1 MEKEV
6 SAKCKTKRILLR
18 VGLGISGVLL
28 VLLIIIAIVL
38 NMVVTPKKITP
49 ILLNLSKEYINGE
62 VNCESVDI
70 TFFSSFPDLGI
81 RLQNGSISS
90 EKDTLLAFDNFMAA
104 VDPLAFLFR
113 KQIIIHQLE
122 VENADIYAHVDTSG
136 KANWDIFISSDSTEA
151 SQDSSTF
158 VLPELNIKKIRL
170 QNVNLTYDNLQQ
182 DMFIM
187 VDSLHMRLKGNLSK
201 EHAELSLG
209 LHTTGISSY
218 YQGQTF
224 SRTLPFSFR
233 TTLVRDRILKTLAIE
248 RGTVK
253 IGSLELKTSGIL
265 KQNIASGIAD
275 VDVDFSLNASSLA
288 DLIEMIPPHIS
299 DIPSKLIAGG
309 KVESS
314 GKLSG
319 QLGKDLYPS
328 VTMSMHLINGT
339 LASVKHP
346 ETPFIEDFDADFSTL
361 LDLSG
366 TQPSSLKL
374 NNLYLQTASSKLTV
388 QGEFDDILT
397 KPAINAQAKA
407 DINFTQMSQKLP
419 LEGMTMGGHIN
430 FDVSVQCLLDDV
442 LASNYGKINANGV
455 VNIKD
460 VKFNHDKEQF
470 TFYTPSA
477 NMTLG
482 TNTRDSMGEHIH
494 ESLLRCKIVVDTL
507 NLNWKEELIANSSR
521 VSVLLTTSEPKDSAS
536 IAPVTIGS
544 RVSNMRLV
552 MGDSIRMRGVQ
563 ALGSVNIRPRTD
575 IPSLPEI
582 SGGIS
587 IDTLMGKAYEIG
599 GRISKASLKLKLTKQ
614 QVRQRN
620 IPAGNR
626 TPRDT
631 TYRSADNSKLREP
644 EKNHVPENSALI
656 IADRNTGN
664 QELHET
670 TENRL
675 PEGSMQKD
683 STQTTTSDIER
694 VSAHRPDARLTRAQR
709 DSLRQSR
716 LDPTTNLSF
725 RLESQEAKDL
735 LRNWDISGSFV
746 SNDISIRTPYFPIP
760 IRMRESDMTF
770 SSNALNL
777 TKAHIRLG
785 ESDFTLNGVV
795 EGIRRALMYNGKIS
809 AKMTLDAD
817 SLDFNELIRAA
828 VAGSEY
834 STKSI
839 TEKDSISEVV
849 LDNDNTITLA
859 NDTTTAGIF
868 VVPRNL
874 DVEFNTR
881 IRNGKFSNVNIKNAR
896 GRIILRDQAIQFPRF
911 MLNSDIGS
919 TIMTMVYKAPDPK
932 GAYLGLEVG
941 VKRIDLKELIEAMPV
956 IVEMAPMLYSFEGVV
971 DCNITA
977 ITELDSLMNVCL
989 PKTTASCFLSGQNL
1003 VLLDGETFSEISKT
1017 LMFKNKNKNLIDS
1030 MSVEM
1035 ILEDEKLMI
1044 FPFQLTLDRYNV
1056 AVGGTQNLDM
1066 SFNYHITVLKSPVP
1080 FKLGLNIS
1088 GTPDN
1093 MKIRPGKAKY
1103 KNLFTVA
1110 REKSLDSTTI
1120 NLRREM
1126 DDKLRQSIQEIAG
1139 MELRQPMRR
1148 PKMEIPDSL
1157 KHNFF
1162 QLEDTTAV
1170 SLLPTGST
1178 EIITDT
1184 IAEEVLSND
1193 SLNSVE

>member
-1 MEKEV
+1 MKKEV
-6 SAKCKTKRILLR
+6 STKCKTKRILLR

-28 VLLIIIAIVL
+28 ILLITIAIIL

-70 TFFSSFPDLGI
+70 TFFGSFPDLGV

-90 EKDTLLAFDNFMAA
+90 ETDTLLAFDNFIAA

-113 KQIIIHQLE
+113 KQIIIHQFEL
-122 VENADIYAHVDTSG
+122 ENADIYTHIDTLG
-136 KANWDIFISSDSTEA
+136 KANWDIFISSDSTETA
-151 SQDSSTF
+151 QDSNTF
-158 VLPELNIKKIRL
+158 VLPELNIKNIRL
-170 QNVNLTYDNLQQ
+170 QNVNLTYNDLQQ
-182 DMFIM
+182 DLFVM
-187 VDSLHMRLKGNLSK
+187 VDSLNMRLKGNLSK
-201 EHAELSLG
+201 EHAELNFDLY
-209 LHTTGISSY
+209 TTGISSY

-248 RGTVK
+248 KGSVK
-253 IGSLELKTSGIL
+253 IGSLELKTNGIL
-265 KQNIASGIAD
+265 RQNIASGIAD
-275 VDVDFSLNASSLA
+275 IDVDFSLNASSLT
-288 DLIEMIPPHIS
+288 DLIEMIPQHIS
-299 DIPSKLIAGG
+299 DISSKLIASG
-309 KVESS
+309 KVVSS
-314 GKLSG
+314 GKISG

-328 VTMSMHLINGT
+328 VNASIQLIEGK

-346 ETPFIEDFDADFSTL
+346 KTPFIEDLEVDFNTL

-366 TQPSSLKL
+366 AQPSLLKL
-374 NNLYLQTASSKLTV
+374 NNLYLQTASSKLTI
-388 QGEFDDILT
+388 QGEIDDILIN
-397 KPAINAQAKA
+397 PAINAQAKA

-419 LEGMTMGGHIN
+419 IEGMTMGGHIN
-430 FDVSVQCLLDDV
+430 FDVSIQCLLNEV

-460 VKFNHDKEQF
+460 IKFNHDKEQF
-470 TFYTPSA
+470 TFYTPNA

-482 TNTRDSMGEHIH
+482 TNTNDSIGERIH

-507 NLNWKEELIANSSR
+507 NLNWKEELVANSSR
-521 VSVLLTTSEPKDSAS
+521 VSMLLTTSEPKDSAS

-544 RVSNMRLV
+544 RISNMRLV
-552 MGDSIRMRGVQ
+552 MGDSIRLRGVQ
-563 ALGSVNIRPRTD
+563 ALGGVNVRPRAD

-582 SGGIS
+582 SGSIS
-587 IDTLMGKAYEIG
+587 IDTLMGKAHEIG
-599 GRISKASLKLKLTKQ
+599 GRVSKATLKLKLTKQ
-614 QVRQRN
+614 QARQRN
-620 IPAGNR
+620 MSASNR

-631 TYRSADNSKLREP
+631 
-644 EKNHVPENSALI
+644 VF
-656 IADRNTGN
+656 
-664 QELHET
+664 
-670 TENRL
+670 
-675 PEGSMQKD
+675 
-683 STQTTTSDIER
+683 
-694 VSAHRPDARLTRAQR
+694 TRAQR

-725 RLESQEAKDL
+725 KLESQEAKDL

-746 SNDISIRTPYFPIP
+746 SNDISVRTPYFPTP
-760 IRMRESDMTF
+760 IRIRESDITF
-770 SSNALNL
+770 TSNILNL

-785 ESDFTLNGVV
+785 ESDFTLNGEA
-795 EGIRRALMYNGKIS
+795 EGIRRALMHNGKIS
-809 AKMTLDAD
+809 AKMTFDAD

-834 STKSI
+834 STKSMA
-839 TEKDSISEVV
+839 EKDSISDVV
-849 LDNDNTITLA
+849 LDNDNAITLA

-874 DVEFNTR
+874 DVEFSTR

-919 TIMTMVYKAPDPK
+919 TVMTMVYKAPDPK

-941 VKRIDLKELIEAMPV
+941 VKRIDLKELTEAMPV
-956 IVEMAPMLYSFEGVV
+956 IIEMAPMLHSFEGVV

-1003 VLLDGETFSEISKT
+1003 VLLDGETFAEISKT
-1017 LMFKNKNKNLIDS
+1017 LMFKNKNKNVIDS

-1044 FPFQLTLDRYNV
+1044 FPFQLTMDRYNV

-1066 SFNYHITVLKSPVP
+1066 SFDYHITVLKSPVP

-1120 NLRREM
+1120 NLRKEM
-1126 DDKLRQSIQEIAG
+1126 DDKLRQSIQEVAG

-1148 PKMEIPDSL
+1148 PRTEIPDSL
-1157 KHNFF
+1157 KRNFF
-1162 QLEDTTAV
+1162 QLEDTTTA
-1170 SLLPTGST
+1170 SLLPTENL
-1178 EIITDT
+1178 EIVEDT
-1184 IAEEVLSND
+1184 ITEEVLSND
-1193 SLNSVE
+1193 RLKSAE